1 VTADLIVAPTAD
13 LEALDHS
20 AREAALTQYL
30 TGARDWL
37 AKAVDITG
45 PDAIASAK
53 AEIATA
59 AEAAKQLGLSK
70 EIQLD
75 AQEMVRR
82 AEYALGKAV
91 RRGQEAGEIAK
102 KGDIGGSPMP
112 GVVGSVAGAR
122 RSGTEHL
129 VSPKTFFG
137 HPDETAATYA
147 MADDISPAEFDE
159 LISEAKAEGNLSRA
173 NIVRKAN
180 AFKGK
185 DLSVQ
190 TACGIDNSFAD
201 GLKGVR
207 SWLDT
212 LTTNPTPEQAE
223 ALANTLR
230 RYLRKIERN
239 LP

>member
-1 VTADLIVAPTAD
+1 VTAEIVKVATAD
-13 LEALDHS
+13 LESLDHS

-45 PDAIASAK
+45 PDAIVSAK

-82 AEYALGKAV
+82 ADYALDRAIRKGQSEGTVSSDHNAAAV
-91 RRGQEAGEIAK
+91 RYGHLDQTSIPSPA
-102 KGDIGGSPMP
+102 DYYGGS
-112 GVVGSVAGAR
+112 GQAR
-122 RSGTEHL
+122 SDAYQMGNAEP
-129 VSPKTFFG
+129 S
-137 HPDETAATYA
+137 
-147 MADDISPAEFDE
+147 EFDAA
-159 LISEAKAEGNLSRA
+159 IDEARSEGNLSRA
-173 NIVRKAN
+173 NVVRKV
-180 AFKGK
+180 KSILGK

>member
-1 VTADLIVAPTAD
+1 MTADLIVAPTAD
-13 LEALDHS
+13 LEALNHS

-82 AEYALGKAV
+82 AEYALGKAIRKGQADGTV
-91 RRGQEAGEIAK
+91 RRPHVTAYRPGDDVLDQNIVSPRDLIGTNGQEIS
-102 KGDIGGSPMP
+102 D
-112 GVVGSVAGAR
+112 
-122 RSGTEHL
+122 
-129 VSPKTFFG
+129 
-137 HPDETAATYA
+137 TYA
-147 MADDISPAEFDE
+147 MADDIAPAEFDE
-159 LISEAKAEGNLSRA
+159 LVAEAKAEGNLSRA
-173 NIVRKAN
+173 NLARKAN

-207 SWLDT
+207 GWLDA
-212 LTTNPTPEQAE
+212 LTSNPTPEQAE

-239 LP
+239 LQ